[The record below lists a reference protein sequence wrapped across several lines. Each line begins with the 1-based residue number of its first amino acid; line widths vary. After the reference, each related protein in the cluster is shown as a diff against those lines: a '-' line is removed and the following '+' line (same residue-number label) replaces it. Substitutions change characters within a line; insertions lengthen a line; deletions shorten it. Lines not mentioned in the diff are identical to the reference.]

1 MKKIL
6 IFVLLLFVV
15 FMFGCSDVNDNNNE
29 TKNNDTTENNNKTE
43 KIKLEYK
50 EYKSSASFFRFSSKV
65 NNFYVVK
72 SCEEFK
78 ELDVESILLYN
89 DYYNSYSPD
98 YFKSYDSEY
107 YNSKG
112 LICFEIMESSGDNV
126 HSLDISLDN
135 NIISIDYKL
144 TPPDFGQDDVAYF
157 LVLVE
162 VELDKI
168 DNIQRI
174 IISGYK
180 PSEYVKFTKVNQ
192 IVKINND
199 FEDGILHG
207 KVNGSYGLSYVATP
221 INYSD
226 GKFKMAAVKWTSS
239 DEDVAV
245 VNNIGHVRFLGA
257 GTCVITINNDG
268 VTDSIQVSVEEE
280 NILEKYAPY
289 YELLLSNNMKGLEL
303 YCYRR
308 EYSSKY
314 DCVLLTG
321 TNRFKTVDEIKELQ
335 DNLSCP
341 LDIMKNLI
349 TIYASEENKR
359 NISIT
364 IVSNPPTDDE
374 IQHVTKL
381 YENELEALYVYLG
394 LREKSKN
401 WVLNQ
406 FDLSGEKHTFNGDIN
421 LDFTDDCIML
431 TMMHTDTYPILEASD
446 FGIDNIIR
454 VDYIAERPNDYMYK
468 QGTAYKYTQ
477 ILAIYVKPRGK
488 EKILEYIKE
497 LEKLE
502 FVGSASPNMIMSY
515 D

>member
-6 IFVLLLFVV
+6 IFILLLFVV
-15 FMFGCSDVNDNNNE
+15 FMFGCSDRNTEKDND
-29 TKNNDTTENNNKTE
+29 KENNN

-50 EYKSSASFFRFSSKV
+50 EYKSSASFFRLSSKV

-144 TPPDFGQDDVAYF
+144 TPPDFGQDDVAFF

-168 DNIQRI
+168 DNI
-174 IISGYK
+174 
-180 PSEYVKFTKVNQ
+180 EKVE
-192 IVKINND
+192 ITGDREIKLIKYSKLGKMLKIEND

-207 KVNGSYGLSYVATP
+207 KVNGSYGLTYIALPFEYTQ
-221 INYSD
+221 
-226 GKFKMAAVKWTSS
+226 GKIKNAMVNWSSS
-239 DEDVAV
+239 DEDVAL

-257 GTCVITINNDG
+257 GTCEIKASRDG
-268 VTDSIQVSVEEE
+268 YFDTIQVIVEDNNE
-280 NILEKYAPY
+280 LEKYELY
-289 YELLLSNNMKGLEL
+289 RNLLLRDNMKGLEL

-335 DNLSCP
+335 DNLACP
-341 LDIMKNLI
+341 LNIMKDLI
-349 TIYASEENKR
+349 TIYASEDNKR
-359 NISIT
+359 NMSIT

-374 IQHVTKL
+374 IRHATKL

-406 FDLSGEKHTFNGDIN
+406 FDLSGEKHIFKGDIN

-431 TMMHTDTYPILEASD
+431 TMMHTESYPILEASD

>member
-1 MKKIL
+1 MKKLL
-6 IFVLLLFVV
+6 IFIILLFVV
-15 FMFGCSDVNDNNNE
+15 FMFGCSDKNTEKDNN
-29 TKNNDTTENNNKTE
+29 KENNN

-50 EYKSSASFFRFSSKV
+50 EYKSSQSFFKDKV
-65 NNFYVVK
+65 IKSYFYVAK
-72 SCEEFK
+72 TNEEYQD
-78 ELDVESILLYN
+78 LNIESIHLL
-89 DYYNSYSPD
+89 NSD
-98 YFKSYDSEY
+98 YF
-107 YNSKG
+107 NTKG
-112 LICFEIMESSGDNV
+112 IVCFEIAESSGGNV
-126 HSLDISLDN
+126 HSLDIYLDN
-135 NIISIDYKL
+135 NVISIDYKL
-144 TPPDFGQDDVAYF
+144 TNNGVTCDMAYYIVI
-157 LVLVE
+157 LE
-162 VELDKI
+162 VQLDKI
-168 DNIQRI
+168 DNI
-174 IISGYK
+174 
-180 PSEYVKFTKVNQ
+180 EKVE
-192 IVKINND
+192 ITGDREIKLIKYSKLGKMLKIEND

-207 KVNGSYGLSYVATP
+207 KVNGSYGLTYIALPFEYTQ
-221 INYSD
+221 
-226 GKFKMAAVKWTSS
+226 GKIKNAKVNWSSS
-239 DEDVAV
+239 DEDVAL

-257 GTCVITINNDG
+257 GTCEIKASRDG
-268 VTDSIQVSVEEE
+268 YFDTIQVIVEDNNE
-280 NILEKYAPY
+280 LEKYELY
-289 YELLLSNNMKGLEL
+289 RNLLLRDNMKGLEL

-314 DCVLLTG
+314 DCVLMGG

-335 DNLSCP
+335 DNLACP
-341 LDIMKNLI
+341 LDIMKDLI
-349 TIYASEENKR
+349 TIYASKENKR
-359 NISIT
+359 NMSIT

-406 FDLSGEKHTFNGDIN
+406 FDLSGEKHTFNGDVN

-431 TMMHTDTYPILEASD
+431 TMMHTESYPILEASD

-502 FVGSASPNMIMSY
+502 FVGSASPNMIMSF

>member
-6 IFVLLLFVV
+6 IFVLLLFVA
-15 FMFGCSDVNDNNNE
+15 FMFGCSDVNE
-29 TKNNDTTENNNKTE
+29 NNDTTENNNETE

-72 SCEEFK
+72 SCEEFE
-78 ELDVESILLYN
+78 ELGVESILLYN

-135 NIISIDYKL
+135 NIISIDYKQ
-144 TPPDFGQDDVAYF
+144 TSPDIGDTDIAFF

-180 PSEYVKFTKVNQ
+180 PSEYVKFTKVNKM
-192 IVKINND
+192 VKITNE

-207 KVNGSYGLSYVATP
+207 KVNGSYGLSYVAAP
-221 INYSD
+221 MKYEN
-226 GKFKMAAVKWTSS
+226 GKFKKADVKWTSS
-239 DEDVAV
+239 DENVAIV
-245 VNNIGHVRFLGA
+245 SNMGHVHFIG
-257 GTCVITINNDG
+257 GGNCVITINNDG

-280 NILEKYAPY
+280 NILKKYAPY
-289 YELLLSNNMKGLEL
+289 YDLLLSNNMKGLEL

-308 EYSSKY
+308 EKSCKY
-314 DCVLLTG
+314 DCVMLLG
-321 TNRFKTVDEIKELQ
+321 TNRLKTVDEIKDLQ
-335 DNLSCP
+335 DRLPCP
-341 LDIMKNLI
+341 LYIMKELI
-349 TIYASEENKR
+349 SYASDELKQK
-359 NISIT
+359 ISIT
-364 IVSNPPTDDE
+364 IVSNPPTVAE
-374 IQHVTKL
+374 IQHETKL
-381 YENELEALYVYLG
+381 YENELEALYVYLE
-394 LREKSKN
+394 LKEVDDD

-406 FDLSGEKHTFNGDIN
+406 FDLSGEKYIYSGDIN
-421 LDFTDDCIML
+421 ANFTDDMIAL
-431 TMMHTDTYPILEASD
+431 TMMNTNSYPILTPSD
-446 FGIDNIIR
+446 FGIDDIVRI
-454 VDYIAERPNDYMYK
+454 DYVFERPNDYMYK
-468 QGTAYKYTQ
+468 EGTAGRYTQ
-477 ILAIYVKPRGK
+477 IVFILVKPRGK
-488 EKILEYIKE
+488 EKIIEYIRE
-497 LEKLE
+497 LEKLP
-502 FVGSASPNMIMSY
+502 FVRSAEPNMLMEI
-515 D
+515 DTFND

>member
-15 FMFGCSDVNDNNNE
+15 FMFGCSDVNE
-29 TKNNDTTENNNKTE
+29 NNDTTENNNETE

-50 EYKSSASFFRFSSKV
+50 EYKSRASFFRFSSKV
-65 NNFYVVK
+65 NNFYVAK
-72 SCEEFK
+72 LCEEFE
-78 ELDVESILLYN
+78 ELDVEDILLYN
-89 DYYNSYSPD
+89 DYYNSYSSD

-135 NIISIDYKL
+135 NIIYNNIISIDYKL
-144 TPPDFGQDDVAYF
+144 TSPDIGQDDVAFF

-174 IISGYK
+174 LINGYK
-180 PSEYVKFTKVNQ
+180 TSEYVKFTKVNK

-207 KVNGSYGLSYVATP
+207 KVNGSYGLTYIAGP
-221 INYSD
+221 IKYED
-226 GKFKMAAVKWTSS
+226 GKYKPADVKWTSS
-239 DEDVAV
+239 DENVAI
-245 VNNIGHVRFLGA
+245 VNNTGHVHFIG
-257 GTCVITINNDG
+257 GGNCVITVNSDG

-289 YELLLSNNMKGLEL
+289 YELLLSDNMKGLEL
-303 YCYRR
+303 YCFRR
-308 EYSSKY
+308 GKSCKY
-314 DCVLLTG
+314 DCVMLIG

-335 DNLSCP
+335 DSLPCP
-341 LDIMKNLI
+341 LSIMKELI
-349 TIYASEENKR
+349 SYASDSVKQQ
-359 NISIT
+359 ISIT
-364 IVSNPPTDDE
+364 IVSNPPTYAE
-374 IQHVTKL
+374 ITHEAKL

-394 LREKSKN
+394 LKEVDDG

-406 FDLSGEKHTFNGDIN
+406 FDLSGEKVIYSGDVN
-421 LDFTDDCIML
+421 ASFTDDMVIL
-431 TMMHTDTYPILEASD
+431 TMMNTNSYPILTPSD
-446 FGIDNIIR
+446 FGIDDIVRI
-454 VDYIAERPNDYMYK
+454 DYVAERPNDYMYK
-468 QGTAYKYTQ
+468 EGTASNYTQ
-477 ILAIYVKPRGK
+477 IVFIYVKPRGK
-488 EKILEYIKE
+488 EKIIEYIKE
-497 LEKLE
+497 LEKLA
-502 FVGSASPNMIMSY
+502 FVRSASPNMIMSI
-515 D
+515 DWC

>member
-6 IFVLLLFVV
+6 IFILLLFVV

-29 TKNNDTTENNNKTE
+29 TKNNDTTENNNEQE

-50 EYKSSASFFRFSSKV
+50 EYKSRASFFRFSSKV

-162 VELDKI
+162 VQLDKI

-174 IISGYK
+174 LINGYK
-180 PSEYVKFTKVNQ
+180 ISEYVKFTKVNK

-207 KVNGSYGLSYVATP
+207 KVNGSYGLSYVAAP
-221 INYSD
+221 IKYEN
-226 GKFKMAAVKWTSS
+226 GKFKMADVKWTSS
-239 DEDVAV
+239 DENVAI
-245 VNNIGHVRFLGA
+245 VNNHGQVHFIGG
-257 GTCVITINNDG
+257 GNCVITISSDG
-268 VTDSIQVSVEEE
+268 ITDSIQVSVEEE
-280 NILEKYAPY
+280 DILEKYAPY
-289 YELLLSNNMKGLEL
+289 YKLLLSNNMKGLEL

-314 DCVLLTG
+314 DCVLLLG
-321 TNRFKTVDEIKELQ
+321 TNRNKTVEEIKDLQ
-335 DNLSCP
+335 DNLACP

-374 IQHVTKL
+374 IRHVTKL

-446 FGIDNIIR
+446 FGIDDIIR

-502 FVGSASPNMIMSY
+502 FVGSASPNMIMSF